1 MSDFSPQCK
10 PKRKSAIDSPD
21 GQHGLIRFSESTS
34 RIRSKTAPNGVR
46 VKANF
51 VSGIKL
57 ILVVQICAPRER
69 KRPYDSRIS
78 NSLRPSSAVWY
89 ASIATADIAEERIAQ
104 AIAAAA

>member
-1 MSDFSPQCK
+1 
-10 PKRKSAIDSPD
+10 
-21 GQHGLIRFSESTS
+21 
-34 RIRSKTAPNGVR
+34 
-46 VKANF
+46 
-51 VSGIKL
+51 L